1 MQALEE
7 LGSVLGLPQP
17 PQYIEA
23 YDISNL
29 SSTSMVCGMIVF
41 ENGRP
46 QKKAYKRF
54 RMKEH
59 TTQDDYACMKEAL
72 TRRLRHYAAQDD
84 PGFSRLPD
92 LILLDGGQGHVNTIA
107 PVIQQFGLHIPLFGM
122 VKDQKHR
129 TRAISTGGGEISLAA
144 NRSAFHLLTQ
154 IQDEVHRF
162 SVAYMHSIHAKS
174 SYQMELTKVRGIGE
188 KKAQKLL
195 LRFKTLANLKQATL
209 EELESTAG
217 IGRPTA
223 EALYAVIQEMAGG
236 E

>member
-1 MQALEE
+1 M
-7 LGSVLGLPQP
+7 
-17 PQYIEA
+17 
-23 YDISNL
+23 
-29 SSTSMVCGMIVF
+29 
-41 ENGRP
+41 
-46 QKKAYKRF
+46 
-54 RMKEH
+54 
-59 TTQDDYACMKEAL
+59 
-72 TRRLRHYAAQDD
+72 
-84 PGFSRLPD
+84 
-92 LILLDGGQGHVNTIA
+92 
-107 PVIQQFGLHIPLFGM
+107 IQQFGLHIPLFGM

-209 EELESTAG
+209 EELEATAG
-217 IGRPTA
+217 ISRPTA